1 VQQCTGANRQVLEPL
16 AEVHGHVAGLLHRPV
31 TGRVGGDAAQ
41 VHPASVVLDEYQHV
55 QPA

>member
-1 VQQCTGANRQVLEPL
+1 
-16 AEVHGHVAGLLHRPV
+16 VHGHVAGLLHRPV